1 MFDPKELLNT
11 LTGVQGA
18 PARGILQNALAQ
30 AKSGLDAAAGG
41 DVGPRVAGALNQGAA
56 MAGEAARQAGKVLSG
71 ALSQVEGQLQGSRA
85 GAMLDRAKEIAQQN
99 PMATGA
105 ALGGIATVLL
115 GTQTGRAA
123 AGGIAKLGGLAILGG
138 LAYKA
143 YKNHQE
149 GKPLTAGIPGLEGL
163 AAPQGSGFH
172 EADHS
177 HESAVLMARAMIS
190 AAAADGAVSG
200 QERERILGKMREAGL
215 GAEAVKFL
223 DDELAHP
230 ASAADIAA
238 SVGDNKELAAQVYIA
253 AVYGAHSV
261 SATELAFLADL
272 AKALGVT
279 PALSAHLS
287 AAFEAP
293 PLHEPPEHDDAGL
306 GQGRL
311 CRSGDDRSTPIS

>member
-1 MFDPKELLNT
+1 ML
-11 LTGVQGA
+11 
-18 PARGILQNALAQ
+18 RGRFR
-30 AKSGLDAAAGG
+30 GRLDAAAGG
-41 DVGPRVAGALNQGAA
+41 DVGQRVGDAVNKGAA
-56 MAGEAARQAGKVLSG
+56 MAGEAAKQAGEVLSG
-71 ALSQVEGQLQGSRA
+71 AFSQVEGQLQGTQA
-85 GAMLDRAKEIAQQN
+85 CAMLDRAKEMAQQN

-190 AAAADGAVSG
+190 AAAADGVVSG

-215 GAEAVKFL
+215 GAEAAKFL

-238 SVGDNKELAAQVYIA
+238 SVGDNKELAAQVYTA

-261 SATELAFLADL
+261 SATDAFLADL
-272 AKALGVT
+272 AEALGVA
-279 PALSAHLS
+279 PALSAHLG
-287 AAFEAP
+287 AAFKSA
-293 PLHEPPEHDDAGL
+293 
-306 GQGRL
+306 
-311 CRSGDDRSTPIS
+311 S

>member
-18 PARGILQNALAQ
+18 PAGGIFQTALTQ
-30 AKSGLDAAAGG
+30 AKSGLDAAAGT
-41 DVGPRVAGALNQGAA
+41 DVGQRVGGALNQGAA
-56 MAGEAARQAGKVLSG
+56 MAGEAASQAGKVLSG
-71 ALSQVEGQLQGSRA
+71 AVSQIEGQLQGTRA
-85 GAMLDRAKEIAQQN
+85 GAMLDRAKEMAQQN
-99 PMATGA
+99 PTATGA
-105 ALGGIATVLL
+105 TLAGLAAVLL

-123 AGGIAKLGGLAILGG
+123 AGDIAKVGGLAVLGG

-177 HESAVLMARAMIS
+177 HESALLMARTMIA
-190 AAAADGAVSG
+190 AAAADGGVSG
-200 QERERILGKMREAGL
+200 EERERILGKMQEAGL
-215 GAEAVKFL
+215 GTEAAKFL

-238 SVGDNKELAAQVYIA
+238 SVGGNKELAAQVYIA

-261 SATELAFLADL
+261 SAPELAFLANL
-272 AKALGVT
+272 AKALGID
-279 PALSAHLS
+279 PALSAHLGGAFN
-287 AAFEAP
+287 AA
-293 PLHEPPEHDDAGL
+293 
-306 GQGRL
+306 
-311 CRSGDDRSTPIS
+311 S